1 MADIAKGTDFD
12 WGGTT
17 ITEVVSF
24 TGPSIVADAIDVTD
38 LADSAKPYLHPGVY
52 DPGEVTL
59 EINFDEDDASHGVLV
74 ADMLSGTTRVL
85 TIEWQNAT
93 QPTGTWSS
101 NAFMTAFSPAG
112 AVGDKLTASAT
123 FKLAGTLTPA

>member
-12 WGGTT
+12 WGGTP
-17 ITEVVSF
+17 ITEIISF

-38 LADSAKPYLHPGVY
+38 LSDSAKPFLHPGVY

-59 EINFDEDDASHGVLV
+59 EINFDEDDGSHGMLV

-85 TIEWQNAT
+85 TVEWQNAGAG
-93 QPTGTWSS
+93 TGTWSS
-101 NAFMTAFSPAG
+101 NAFLTGFSPSG
-112 AVGDKLTASAT
+112 AVADKLSASAT
-123 FKLAGTLTPA
+123 FKLSSTLTPA